1 MLIMD
6 TMRME
11 GEEDG
16 MKANY
21 FEQVYRVVRRIPR
34 GRVCTYGRIAEL
46 TGNPGA
52 VRAVG
57 WALNALR
64 GPDTGV
70 PWHRVVNAR
79 GCISLR
85 DESDI
90 HLQRQLLEAEGVI
103 FSGNSRIDL
112 RRFGW
117 PMVGAKNFS
126 PLHLNGRGRRR

>member
-1 MLIMD
+1 
-6 TMRME
+6 MRTE
-11 GEEDG
+11 GKEGG
-16 MKANY
+16 MKRNY
-21 FEQVYRVVRRIPR
+21 FEQVYRIVRRIPH

-57 WALNALR
+57 WALHALH

-90 HLQRQLLEAEGVI
+90 VLQRKLLEAEGVI
-103 FSGNSRIDL
+103 FLDNGRIDL
-112 RRFGW
+112 QKHGW
-117 PMVGAKNFS
+117 PGARAKN
-126 PLHLNGRGRRR
+126 

>member
-1 MLIMD
+1 
-6 TMRME
+6 ME
-11 GEEDG
+11 VELKGS
-16 MKANY
+16 Y
-21 FEQVYRVVRRIPR
+21 FEQVYRMVRRIPR

-64 GPDTGV
+64 GPETGV

-90 HLQRQLLEAEGVI
+90 HLQRKLLEAEGVI
-103 FSGNSRIDL
+103 FAGNGFIDL
-112 RRFGW
+112 RRYGW
-117 PMVGAKNFS
+117 PRKRKGERAAYPARP
-126 PLHLNGRGRRR
+126 PLKAGKLSHSSTES